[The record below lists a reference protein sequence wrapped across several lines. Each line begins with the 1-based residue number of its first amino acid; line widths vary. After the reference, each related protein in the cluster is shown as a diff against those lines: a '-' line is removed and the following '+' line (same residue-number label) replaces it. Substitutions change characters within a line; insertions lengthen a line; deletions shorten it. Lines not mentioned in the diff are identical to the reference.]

1 MKNVSF
7 TVSTFTSLFYSF
19 ISGLAGWVCLAACG
33 LSLVAGVR
41 LLPSR
46 RRGLLTAVPALAA
59 APGLAS
65 RLSSGGFRASSP
77 GGTRNLPGP
86 QLERVSPALA
96 RGSSPRTTREGPA
109 VASEGEKAPVPAPTP
124 KVVPSPLFAPD
135 SDLNHGGTSRRDVAP
150 HPCGVSL
157 PRSPHLPFCQRAAFV
172 CFWGPGPTPGEKLG
186 KAGLE

>member
-1 MKNVSF
+1 MEVL
-7 TVSTFTSLFYSF
+7 TSALKHSPAFYF
-19 ISGLAGWVCLAACG
+19 VLAACG

-65 RLSSGGFRASSP
+65 RLSSGGFLASSP

-135 SDLNHGGTSRRDVAP
+135 SDLNHGGTSRRDVGP